1 MFKFFL
7 LLLTLSFTH
16 ATDFLEAGNSYEL
29 NWNASD
35 LKQVN
40 LELEVFMNGSWI
52 THEKDEDEFLSIILD
67 GDLGS
72 YDWNVP
78 TELNRHW
85 RHNSR
90 IKISDT
96 ETDNVILNRM
106 FNFYG
111 MSIKEIPDYLSND
124 TLLIEWNT
132 NIPNNFTIYLWN
144 NESKEVLV
152 DNYNDNLFR
161 YNLTGYPVGDYLV
174 EIKYFIES
182 ENDNILSSCVGGR
195 QRRSC
200 VGGRRDRRGC
210 CLRMSGSY
218 KSNQFEITDN
228 LENISD
234 VGEDDDEESPKEK
247 FTHNCLSKWECG
259 LSILGIVL
267 LFVSCCLCV
276 YCCGRN

>member
-1 MFKFFL
+1 MI
-7 LLLTLSFTH
+7 
-16 ATDFLEAGNSYEL
+16 L

-40 LELEVFMNGSWI
+40 LELEVFVNGSWV

-72 YDWNVP
+72 YNWDIP

-152 DNYNDNLFR
+152 DNYDDNLFR

-218 KSNQFEITDN
+218 NSNQFKITDN

-267 LFVSCCLCV
+267 LFVFCCLCV

>member
-1 MFKFFL
+1 MFKFFCF
-7 LLLTLSFTH
+7 LLTISYTG

-40 LELEVFMNGSWI
+40 LELEVFINGSWMP
-52 THEKDEDEFLSIILD
+52 HEKDEDAFLSIILD

-85 RHNSR
+85 NHDSR
-90 IKISDT
+90 IKIINT
-96 ETDNVILNRM
+96 YTDNVILNRM

-111 MSIKEIPDYLSND
+111 MNIKNIPNYLPND
-124 TLLIEWNT
+124 TLLINWNT
-132 NIPNNFTIYLWN
+132 NISNNFTIYLWN
-144 NESKEVLV
+144 NESKELLV
-152 DNYNDNLFR
+152 EKYDDHLLE
-161 YNLTGYPVGDYLV
+161 YNLTGYPVGEYQV

-195 QRRSC
+195 LRRSC

-218 KSNQFEITDN
+218 KSNPFEITEN
-228 LENISD
+228 LENI
-234 VGEDDDEESPKEK
+234 GEVDDDDDSKSEEK
-247 FTHNCLSKWECG
+247 FTDNCFDKWECQ
-259 LSILGIVL
+259 LLFFLVTSILITG
-267 LFVSCCLCV
+267 LFTCI
-276 YCCGRN
+276 YCCCCK